1 VPLAEIAIT
10 SAAHVSTHPAPADA
24 FRLPDVSGVA
34 VAFHHAQGNKC
45 ARCWMILPDVGPNPR
60 HEDLCDRCS
69 AAIDAMGGLAA

>member
-1 VPLAEIAIT
+1 
-10 SAAHVSTHPAPADA
+10 
-24 FRLPDVSGVA
+24 

-69 AAIDAMGGLAA
+69 AAVDAIGGKAA